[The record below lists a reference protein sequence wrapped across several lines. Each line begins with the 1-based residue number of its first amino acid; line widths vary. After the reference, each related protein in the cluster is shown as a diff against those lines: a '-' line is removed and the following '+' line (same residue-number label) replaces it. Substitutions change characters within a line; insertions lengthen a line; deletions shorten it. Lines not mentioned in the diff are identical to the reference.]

1 MKACVKSLL
10 IFLTGRVEEIILVMI
25 FNNTKVDNLVPNI
38 YENVIFVHSI
48 NNYILWNAFITS
60 WEEVEKVG
68 FKENPSQTCFWIFE
82 KITMETY

>member
-48 NNYILWNAFITS
+48 NNYIL
-60 WEEVEKVG
+60 
-68 FKENPSQTCFWIFE
+68 
-82 KITMETY
+82 